1 MGMPDRLIQKIRQR
15 RFSPLDLIDKAHLI
29 EKVLTLTLSGRH
41 GPERGSP
48 HFAELLEDFNAFH
61 TEKIRTVVFGGGS
74 GLSSILGG
82 DSRTEGWQ
90 DKPFPGLKSI
100 FKDLKVGVC
109 TTDDGGSTGL
119 ILKHLEIIAVGD
131 LRKVCLSMVVPDN
144 LKRLYGLQEK
154 QCLALAGLLKGVMN
168 HRFSP
173 DPGTGSVTR
182 DAKDVKILLDPM
194 ILFDPEDRL
203 DCPEDLRKYFSR
215 LGRYLL
221 DHPALGVLPLKGN
234 CLGNL
239 YLVASMYRLAPGG
252 SDRPGSREVLKGIQ
266 DFGTRIGA
274 PRGSIFPATTTP
286 GQLRF
291 LYGNGVA
298 VYGQNKALVSRRGY
312 PVERVSA
319 DYIKKP
325 RVDPRLLRAIRNA
338 DLILFAPGSVFSSL
352 MPILQIEAI
361 TAAIRANDR
370 AVKVLAASFWVQE
383 GETDVTRRG
392 PGARYS
398 VSDMIEAYN
407 RNVLDGLGG
416 VFNQILVADLK
427 QLPGHVLRNYALQ
440 GKIPIFLDR
449 DRVKHLGFEAIEA
462 PVFARE
468 MLDRHGVL
476 HHDPERFALAVKTL
490 LYMKGYLKKP
500 GRQRPWREEVLVGGA
515 VRGRFSPARYMAHVQ
530 EKIDGLDLRTEG
542 LRRSFRDLLWRNRD
556 ILPEHL
562 DQFVGI
568 KVIPVNRWKR
578 STEWDKVLG
587 YFDPQDRYLKIH
599 QQLMR
604 GDPERLQE
612 DILIGMGEAL
622 LGRYFREK
630 RLAPLVVDGERV
642 GKIYSIHLAPE
653 RERHGFLKDGE
664 LRTYLGLAKM
674 RRSTADKDVYRII
687 LNGDEGFMAPG
698 LLFGLLYAWYLN
710 NQYGGVAD
718 YEMSM
723 VRWNVSDLI
732 PHQTQEMIARRD
744 LIAFFRTVV
753 FRHVDREVESILAAA
768 RKDSRRD

>member
-15 RFSPLDLIDKAHLI
+15 RFSPLDLIDKANII
-29 EKVLTLTLSGRH
+29 EKVLTLTLSGQH
-41 GPERGSP
+41 APERESP
-48 HFAELLEDFNAFH
+48 HFAELLEDFDAFH

-74 GLSSILGG
+74 GLSSIVGG
-82 DSRTEGWQ
+82 ESRTEGWQ
-90 DKPFPGLKSI
+90 GNPFLGLKSI

-131 LRKVCLSMVVPDN
+131 LRKVCLSMMVPDN
-144 LKRLYGLQEK
+144 LKRLYGLRDR
-154 QCLALAGLLKGVMN
+154 QCLALAGLLQGIVN
-168 HRFSP
+168 HRFLP
-173 DPGTGSVTR
+173 DVGTESLTR
-182 DAKDVKILLDPM
+182 DEEDARILLDPM
-194 ILFDPEDRL
+194 ALFDPEDRR

-215 LGRYLL
+215 LGGFIL
-221 DHPALGVLPLKGN
+221 DHPVLSALPLKGN

-239 YLVASMYRLAPGG
+239 YLLASIYRQASGG
-252 SDRPGSREVLKGIQ
+252 ADRPGSREILRGIQ
-266 DFGTRIGA
+266 DFGSQIGA

-319 DYIKKP
+319 DYIQKP
-325 RVDPRLLRAIRNA
+325 RVDSRLLRAIRNA

-407 RNVLDGLGG
+407 RNVRDGVGN
-416 VFNQILVADLK
+416 VFTQILVADLK

-449 DRVKHLGFEAIEA
+449 DRVKRLGFEPIEA

-468 MLDRHGVL
+468 VLDRHSVL

-490 LYMKGYLKKP
+490 LYMKSFLKKP
-500 GRQRPWREEVLVGGA
+500 RRRRPWREQILVGRPG
-515 VRGRFSPARYMAHVQ
+515 RGRASPARYMALVQ
-530 EKIDGLDLRTEG
+530 KKIDDLDLRTQK
-542 LRRSFRDLLWRNRD
+542 LRHSFRDLLWRNRD
-556 ILPEHL
+556 ILPGHL

-599 QQLMR
+599 QQLMH

-622 LGRYFREK
+622 LGRYFLEK
-630 RLAPLVVDGERV
+630 RLEPLVVDGERV

-653 RERHGFLKDGE
+653 QERQSFLKDEE

-674 RRSTADKDVYRII
+674 RQSAAHKDVYRII

-710 NQYGGVAD
+710 NRYGGVAD
-718 YEMSM
+718 YDMSM
-723 VRWNVSDLI
+723 VRWKVSDLI

-753 FRHVDREVESILAAA
+753 FRHVDTEVESILAAA
-768 RKDSRRD
+768 RKDSRKD